1 MAGGKLSA
9 RQKMINLMYLVFI
22 AMMALNMSREALTA
36 FAMMDKKFVESNIDA
51 EAQNEN
57 LLQQL
62 DQKAEDEPL
71 RFKEQQERAQQIA
84 ALSNDFDNY
93 LETLKA
99 SVIEPYE
106 KLRDENENLP
116 YEQMDKA
123 EVIDYEWFVKD
134 KYSEKGEEI
143 VTKINNFRESF
154 EELLGNDASFTFL
167 KEKLEDRFNT
177 NPVTDA
183 EGHEKDYLDYH
194 YKGLPAVSAMAKIS
208 MMQNDVR
215 QVEQEA
221 YNLFLGNSFKEAAS
235 LTNYRAMV
243 FTDKSVYFENE
254 AITGSVVLA
263 RYDNKTRPTKV
274 VVNGQSVDL
283 NNPNAFK
290 NGQVQI
296 NTRAGR
302 IGEHKF
308 VGQFT
313 FLENGE
319 SIPVDIEDSNYV
331 VVPRPNS
338 ATIAADRM
346 NVVYLNIDNPISV
359 SFAGVPSDKVSA
371 TTSRGDLTKVSD
383 GKYILR
389 PTVGQGNIVITATG
403 TLPDGST
410 VTDTQ
415 EFRPKVVP
423 RPTGTIRNAN
433 LAEGPAENLKISTVG
448 AMFEDFEFDVQVNVT
463 EFTIIFPRGLG
474 SETIKGSNRL
484 SQQAQRK
491 VDQLKPGDNVIFS
504 GIKTSLKGVNI
515 PSRDATNATYT
526 IQ

>member
-1 MAGGKLSA
+1 
-9 RQKMINLMYLVFI
+9 
-22 AMMALNMSREALTA
+22 
-36 FAMMDKKFVESNIDA
+36 
-51 EAQNEN
+51 
-57 LLQQL
+57 
-62 DQKAEDEPL
+62 
-71 RFKEQQERAQQIA
+71 
-84 ALSNDFDNY
+84 
-93 LETLKA
+93 
-99 SVIEPYE
+99 
-106 KLRDENENLP
+106 
-116 YEQMDKA
+116 
-123 EVIDYEWFVKD
+123 
-134 KYSEKGEEI
+134 
-143 VTKINNFRESF
+143 
-154 EELLGNDASFTFL
+154 
-167 KEKLEDRFNT
+167 
-177 NPVTDA
+177 
-183 EGHEKDYLDYH
+183 
-194 YKGLPAVSAMAKIS
+194 
-208 MMQNDVR
+208 
-215 QVEQEA
+215 
-221 YNLFLGNSFKEAAS
+221 NLFLGNSFKEAAS

-484 SQQAQRK
+484 S
-491 VDQLKPGDNVIFS
+491 
-504 GIKTSLKGVNI
+504 
-515 PSRDATNATYT
+515 
-526 IQ
+526 